1 MKATSKKN
9 KVLIS
14 VCFLILLGICIIW
27 IFPMIWALLTAFQSE
42 NEIQRMDFH
51 ILPVEFTFENYTKL
65 FHNDSSP
72 VLRWFLNSMVIALG
86 HMGLVVVI
94 VALAGYGFTR
104 LQFKGR
110 DPLFLVLMAT
120 MMFPSVMNLI
130 PNFKIVDS
138 LGWTNTYL
146 AVIVPGAAGVTN
158 VFLVRQFMLGIPK
171 ELDEAAYVDGANH
184 WQVFR
189 NIILPNAK
197 PVLMV
202 VALFSFTGA
211 WNDFLWP
218 SIVMRDVDMLPITPG
233 LQLLQGQYMTY
244 PGIAM
249 AGAILAIIPTF
260 ILYLFAQKKF
270 MESMSLGSGIK

>member
-1 MKATSKKN
+1 M
-9 KVLIS
+9 
-14 VCFLILLGICIIW
+14 ILLVICIIW

-42 NEIQRMDFH
+42 NEIQKMDFH
-51 ILPVEFTFENYTKL
+51 ILPVEFTFENYARL

-72 VLRWFLNSMVIALG
+72 VLRWFANSLAIALG
-86 HMGLVVVI
+86 HMGLVLVI

-104 LQFKGR
+104 LHFKGR
-110 DPLFLVLMAT
+110 DTLFLILMAT

-146 AVIVPGAAGVTN
+146 AVIIPGAAGVTN

-184 WQVFR
+184 WQVFW
-189 NIILPNAK
+189 NIILPNSK

-260 ILYLFAQKKF
+260 VLYLFAQKKF